1 MSPASETR
9 NLREEIPEDLEQLSR
24 VKLQALA
31 KTHGIKANKKN
42 ADIIAELRALAEEQH
57 RPEEP
62 VKVEQHGPEDPE
74 QQENGATAWKYLFF
88 IVELSTLIVTAVIA
102 FCCKVTLSSVKM
114 YLNSGNLA
122 TEVSADAKATGQ
134 TDLFS
139 VKDPSN
145 PDPDLAQVLKQEI
158 EENHKLFGE
167 VLEVNMDL
175 AKGAYGQVK
184 KACHLS
190 TGREVVVK
198 VIRPFNARDKV
209 LKQAKEEMLI
219 HQGLIHENVVRLY
232 WGFEEESQYYM
243 ILELVPDKDLQ
254 DFLCTMKEQNI
265 EEARTKRM
273 FRQLIEGV
281 AYLHEKGVVHRDLK
295 PENIMVRKGPNNSVP
310 VLKIADFGEA
320 EKVGTDTSM
329 IFRKGTPQTMAPEV
343 SLMLPKGHAP
353 SVHHMQTRSK
363 KGIDE
368 MKSDLWSLGM
378 ILHVMV
384 VLEYPIFADV
394 ADVNDYIS
402 KLMEMAKKAM
412 KEQADFP
419 HLFEGDTQLW
429 DGKKRRDHKYKW
441 TDMDKVKELVKG
453 LLKPVVADRW
463 DLEKVKKC
471 NWFDEKQNEGEVDSK
486 EEVERGPMKKDGT
499 PDKRYK
505 ANRR

>member
-1 MSPASETR
+1 MPPASETR

-42 ADIIAELRALAEEQH
+42 VDIIAELRALAEEQH
-57 RPEEP
+57 RPDEP
-62 VKVEQHGPEDPE
+62 VKVEQHRPEDPE
-74 QQENGATAWKYLFF
+74 QQENGATARQFLFPIYF
-88 IVELSTLIVTAVIA
+88 VFNLIFAVIA
-102 FCCKVTLSSVKM
+102 FCLKVTLSGDRLCRKV
-114 YLNSGNLA
+114 GILA
-122 TEVSADAKATGQ
+122 TEVSDDAKATGQ
-134 TDLFS
+134 TDLFK
-139 VKDPSN
+139 VKDPAN

-158 EENHKLFGE
+158 EENGKQFGE

-190 TGREVVVK
+190 TGREVAVK
-198 VIRPFNARDKV
+198 VIRPLLAREKV
-209 LKQAKEEMLI
+209 LKQAQEEMLV
-219 HQGLIHENVVRLY
+219 HQDLIHENVVRLY
-232 WGFEEESQYYM
+232 WGFEEASQYYM
-243 ILELVPDKDLQ
+243 ILELVPDGDLL
-254 DFLCTMKEQNI
+254 DFLCAMKQQNI

-281 AYLHEKGVVHRDLK
+281 AYLHDKGVVHRDLK
-295 PENIMVRKGPNNSVP
+295 PENILVRKGPNNSVP

-343 SLMLPKGHAP
+343 SRMQPKGCAP
-353 SVHHMQTRSK
+353 SVHPMLTRSK

-368 MKSDLWSLGM
+368 KKADLWSLGM

-384 VLEYPIFADV
+384 VLEYPISADV
-394 ADVNDYIS
+394 DDVDKYMS
-402 KLMEMAKKAM
+402 TLVEMAKKAM

-419 HLFEGDTQLW
+419 GLFKGDTQVW
-429 DGKKRRDHKYKW
+429 DKEKRREHKYKW
-441 TDMDKVKELVKG
+441 TDLDKVKDLVKG

-471 NWFDEKQNEGEVDSK
+471 SWLDEQQNESKVDSK
-486 EEVERGPMKKDGT
+486 EEDEHRGP
-499 PDKRYK
+499 
-505 ANRR
+505 